1 MLVDLGRNDIGKVAA
16 VGSVRVENMKQVQL
30 YSHVMHMTSEVHG
43 RLKKEYDMYDALASV
58 LPAGTLSGAPK
69 ISAMQIIESLEPVK
83 REIYGGAIG
92 FIGYNQQFDACITI
106 RTFVFHKDKVYLQAG
121 AGIVKDS
128 VPEKEYEETLHKAKA
143 LLRAIHG
150 EVAV

>member
-1 MLVDLGRNDIGKVAA
+1 
-16 VGSVRVENMKQVQL
+16 
-30 YSHVMHMTSEVHG
+30 
-43 RLKKEYDMYDALASV
+43 
-58 LPAGTLSGAPK
+58 
-69 ISAMQIIESLEPVK
+69 MQIIESLEPVK